1 MNLLS
6 FIKTSDVY
14 IPGILATDEEAIR
27 KYYMHA
33 GFADFHIVSTDAA
46 YHPDQGGYIITI
58 TVDEGPVYRVSSV
71 KLTSHL
77 AAVDSASLERFVSL
91 HAGDIYDAT
100 AVDKSVEAISRELA
114 RQGFAFAD
122 VRPHGERDMVKHE
135 IALVFT
141 VDDAPRV
148 YVERIDIL
156 GNTRTRDYVIR
167 REFDIGEGDPYNH
180 AMIEASERRLNNL
193 GFFKSVHI
201 SSRPGSTPD
210 RVIVTVQVED
220 KPTGSIS
227 IGGGYSTTAGALA
240 EIAYTETNFL
250 GRGQYIRASVSI
262 GQYGS
267 GEKLSFTEP
276 YFMDQRLAAG
286 FDIFH
291 QAQYVNPYA
300 EYATWTTGVNLRL
313 GIPITDEFTF
323 QPNYSIYQSEIQI
336 PNSNAQP
343 YGDCNDLISATGLGT
358 ILGSA
363 RRRRTRPRTA

>member
-1 MNLLS
+1 MRSTAPRSKDLS
-6 FIKTSDVY
+6 D
-14 IPGILATDEEAIR
+14 
-27 KYYMHA
+27 
-33 GFADFHIVSTDAA
+33 
-46 YHPDQGGYIITI
+46 
-58 TVDEGPVYRVSSV
+58 
-71 KLTSHL
+71 
-77 AAVDSASLERFVSL
+77 L

-100 AVDKSVEAISRELA
+100 AVDKTVEAISRELA
-114 RQGFAFAD
+114 RRGFAFAE

-135 IALVFT
+135 IALAFT
-141 VDDAPRV
+141 IEDAPRV

-180 AMIEASERRLNNL
+180 TMIEASERRLNNL
-193 GFFKSVHI
+193 GYFKTVHI
-201 SSRPGSTPD
+201 SSRPGSTAD

-227 IGGGYSTTAGALA
+227 VGGGYSTTAGALA

-250 GRGQYIRASVSI
+250 GRGQYLRASVSV

-323 QPNYSIYQSEIQI
+323 QPNYSIYQSAITI
-336 PNSNAQP
+336 PNTTRSPTGTAPSPTATPRLILSGAVEQSGSRLADGEHGGELLDQRRGLRWRSRKSRRKAQS
-343 YGDCNDLISATGLGT
+343 LHRSSAT
-358 ILGSA
+358 A
-363 RRRRTRPRTA
+363 